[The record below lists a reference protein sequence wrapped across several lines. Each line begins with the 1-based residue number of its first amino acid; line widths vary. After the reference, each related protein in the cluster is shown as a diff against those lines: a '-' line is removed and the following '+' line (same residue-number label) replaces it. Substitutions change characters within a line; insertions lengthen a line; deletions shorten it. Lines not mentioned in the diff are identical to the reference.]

1 MQKKRVE
8 NGSVKNAK
16 KTVKNAKKTVLK
28 MQKKNCVKNFVL
40 NK

>member
-8 NGSVKNAK
+8 NNSVKNAK

-28 MQKKNCVKNFVL
+28 MQKKTVL
-40 NK
+40 KISC